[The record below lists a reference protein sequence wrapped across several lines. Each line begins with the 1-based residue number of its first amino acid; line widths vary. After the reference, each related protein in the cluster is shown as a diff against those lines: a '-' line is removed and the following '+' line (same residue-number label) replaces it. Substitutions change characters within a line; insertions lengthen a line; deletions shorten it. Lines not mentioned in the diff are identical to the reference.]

1 MIDGTTSAPGNV
13 QLVGQPHLIT
23 DARIDCEMPEGLTV
37 GEILDRS
44 GLDIRLA
51 RWTHVDIDGQELAP
65 IWWDRVKPK
74 AGHVV
79 TARVWPT
86 GGGAGGGGE
95 DSNKI
100 ARTVLQIVVYVAAA
114 VLSYFF
120 PLYTPLFF
128 MGASAI
134 TVALQFLLPPSFPK
148 IKSQEGATV
157 SPSIAGVRN
166 EARPF
171 GVVPRIMGR
180 HRTFPPANPRYATRF
195 HSVAA

>member
-1 MIDGTTSAPGNV
+1 MPSSAWAECSGVYETPLLNLPYGHLKRTCTDPKKTLNAAIIVGLQMIDAQLAAFLQEGVGIHIGTR
-13 QLVGQPHLIT
+13 
-23 DARIDCEMPEGLTV
+23 DEARRPNG
-37 GEILDRS
+37 
-44 GLDIRLA
+44 A
-51 RWTHVDIDGQELAP
+51 RAIAVHVEP
-65 IWWDRVKPK
+65 
-74 AGHVV
+74 
-79 TARVWPT
+79 
-86 GGGAGGGGE
+86 GGAH
-95 DSNKI
+95 
-100 ARTVLQIVVYVAAA
+100 LVVYVAAA